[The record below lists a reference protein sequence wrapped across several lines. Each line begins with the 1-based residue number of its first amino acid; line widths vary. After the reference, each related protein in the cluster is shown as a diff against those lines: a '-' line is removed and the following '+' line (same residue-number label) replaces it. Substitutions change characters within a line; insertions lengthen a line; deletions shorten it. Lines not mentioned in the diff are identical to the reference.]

1 MRKKVNYSLKSEI
14 YRGAGE
20 IVAYH
25 KTLASPPRMFTSLAE
40 IHGNMEE
47 CEQKRLDLDSEEV

>member
-1 MRKKVNYSLKSEI
+1 MKSEI

-25 KTLASPPRMFTSLAE
+25 KTLASPPGMFTSLAE

-47 CEQKRLDLDSEEV
+47 CEQKRLGLDSEEV